1 MNYIK
6 EEEWEP
12 LMEKQWEPLME
23 KHGEFS
29 ATFVKLSEGDPRG
42 LDIAAGPVPCAV
54 VGKQLLAG
62 PDVAHGHD
70 EGLRWDEVWT
80 FLKAHIPARWIDAV
94 VDKARLDKRAR
105 SSIDVD
111 LGAEPHQVA
120 LVG

>member
-1 MNYIK
+1 
-6 EEEWEP
+6 
-12 LMEKQWEPLME
+12 MEKQWEPLME

-80 FLKAHIPARWIDAV
+80 FLKRTFQPAGLMQSLI
-94 VDKARLDKRAR
+94 KRALTSGHGR
-105 SSIDVD
+105 AST
-111 LGAEPHQVA
+111 
-120 LVG
+120 